1 MEGDSPQART
11 ARFSRVAEPRAR
23 VFEYE
28 VSYDGRSIATAKE
41 TAVDVPETWSPEHL
55 VLAGLLDCSLTSLR
69 YHAKRE
75 GVGVTAEG
83 EASGTVTRRE
93 ADDRFAFVDI
103 EARFDVRFD
112 PLPRDREALLQLAE
126 RDCFVGASLT
136 AKPRY
141 VWNVA

>member
-1 MEGDSPQART
+1 M
-11 ARFSRVAEPRAR
+11 AEPRAR
-23 VFEYE
+23 VFEYA
-28 VSYDGRSIATAKE
+28 VAYDGTSVATAKGA
-41 TAVDVPETWSPEHL
+41 TVDVPEAWSPEHL

-69 YHAKRE
+69 YHAKRS
-75 GVGVTAEG
+75 GVEVTAEG

-93 ADDRFAFVDI
+93 EDDRFAFVDI

-112 PLPRDREALLQLAE
+112 PAPGDREALLRLAE

>member
-1 MEGDSPQART
+1 M
-11 ARFSRVAEPRAR
+11 AEPRPR
-23 VFEYE
+23 VFEFE
-28 VSYDGRSIATAKE
+28 VAYDGTSAATAKE
-41 TAVDVPETWSPEHL
+41 TTVDVPEAWSPEHL

-75 GVGVTAEG
+75 GVVVTAAG
-83 EASGTVTRRE
+83 EASGTVTRRVE
-93 ADDRFAFVDI
+93 DGRFAFVDI

-112 PLPRDREALLQLAE
+112 PPPQDSGELLRLAE

-136 AKPRY
+136 ATPRY

>member
-1 MEGDSPQART
+1 M
-11 ARFSRVAEPRAR
+11 AEPRPR
-23 VFEYE
+23 VFEFE
-28 VSYDGRSIATAKE
+28 VAYDGTSVATAKD
-41 TAVDVPETWSPEHL
+41 ASVDVPEVWSPEHL

-75 GVGVTAEG
+75 GVGVTAAG
-83 EASGTVTRRE
+83 EASGTVTRRDE
-93 ADDRFAFVDI
+93 DGRFAFVDI

-112 PLPRDREALLQLAE
+112 PPPRDPDEVLRLAE

>member
-1 MEGDSPQART
+1 M
-11 ARFSRVAEPRAR
+11 AEPRPR
-23 VFEYE
+23 VFEFE
-28 VSYDGRSIATAKE
+28 VAYDGTSAATAKQV
-41 TAVDVPETWSPEHL
+41 TLDVPEAWSPEHL

-75 GVGVTAEG
+75 GVAVTAAG
-83 EASGTVTRRE
+83 EASGTVTRR
-93 ADDRFAFVDI
+93 DDDGRFAFVDI

-112 PLPRDREALLQLAE
+112 PRPLDSGELLRLAE
-126 RDCFVGASLT
+126 RDCFIGASLT